1 MGIKKLHTVF
11 LQYVS
16 FLALALL
23 LVIGVNLGGYILCV
37 NSGLI
42 LPLNQKSAAVE
53 NAKGTLQSTAVVLP
67 EDIPSFC
74 EYVLFTDEGQ
84 YVDSSVPQQ
93 ESASIWENCVENKQ
107 VAGKSHLHTV
117 IERENEI
124 LVLRYS
130 SAAQFSNQT
139 LCHIFPSADLVLI
152 AVVILEILCL
162 LVVISFLF
170 GRYLGKRMEK
180 LLVAAHKIEQQ
191 DLDFTAGK
199 TKIAEIDR
207 VLDAFDHM
215 KLALKESLAKQWQD
229 DKMRQEQLAALAHDL
244 KTPLTIIRGNTEL
257 LLDLPLSGEQKEC
270 ADYIETSAIQM
281 QNYVQ
286 TLIEVTKSWEGT
298 RLNLQKV
305 DVSSLLQ
312 ETKNQISGLCA
323 VNNITLHWDCQ
334 QYPAVISADHDFLV
348 RALMNVLSNAV
359 EHTPQGGEIT
369 LEVLQHENTL
379 SFIITDTGKGFS
391 AEALKHGTE
400 QFFMEDESRNS
411 KSHYGIGLYVA
422 ASVAQKHGG
431 HLVLENSQA
440 TGGAK
445 VTLEISV

>member
-1 MGIKKLHTVF
+1 M
-11 LQYVS
+11 
-16 FLALALL
+16 
-23 LVIGVNLGGYILCV
+23 
-37 NSGLI
+37 
-42 LPLNQKSAAVE
+42 
-53 NAKGTLQSTAVVLP
+53 
-67 EDIPSFC
+67 
-74 EYVLFTDEGQ
+74 
-84 YVDSSVPQQ
+84 
-93 ESASIWENCVENKQ
+93 
-107 VAGKSHLHTV
+107 
-117 IERENEI
+117 
-124 LVLRYS
+124 
-130 SAAQFSNQT
+130 
-139 LCHIFPSADLVLI
+139 
-152 AVVILEILCL
+152 
-162 LVVISFLF
+162 
-170 GRYLGKRMEK
+170 
-180 LLVAAHKIEQQ
+180 
-191 DLDFTAGK
+191 DFTAGK

-391 AEALKHGTE
+391 AEARTHGTE
-400 QFFMEDESRNS
+400 QFFMEDERRNS
-411 KSHYGIGLYVA
+411 KS
-422 ASVAQKHGG
+422 
-431 HLVLENSQA
+431 N
-440 TGGAK
+440 
-445 VTLEISV
+445 

>member
-1 MGIKKLHTVF
+1 MGVKKLHTVF

-16 FLALALL
+16 FLALAFL
-23 LVIGVNLGGYILCV
+23 LVIGVNLSGYLLCV
-37 NSGLI
+37 NNGLI

-53 NAKGTLQSTAVVLP
+53 NAKGTLQSAVTVSQ

-74 EYVLFTDEGQ
+74 EYVLFTNKGQ
-84 YVDSSVPQQ
+84 YVDGSIPQQ
-93 ESASIWENCVENKQ
+93 ESVSIWKECVENKQ
-107 VAGKSHLHTV
+107 ATGKSHLYTL
-117 IERENEI
+117 IERENEV
-124 LVLRYS
+124 LVLQYS
-130 SAAQFSNQT
+130 TAAQFSNQT
-139 LCHIFPSADLVLI
+139 LRQIFPSSDLVLI
-152 AVVILEILCL
+152 AAIVLEILCF
-162 LVVISFLF
+162 LVVVSFLF
-170 GRYLGKRMEK
+170 GKYLGRRMEK
-180 LLVAAHKIEQQ
+180 LLTAAQKIEQQ
-191 DLDFTAGK
+191 DLDFAIET
-199 TKIAEIDR
+199 TKIVEIDR
-207 VLDAFDHM
+207 VLDALDHM
-215 KLALKESLAKQWQD
+215 KIALKQSLTKQWQN
-229 DKMRQEQLAALAHDL
+229 DKMRQDQLAALAHDL

-257 LLDLPLSGEQKEC
+257 LLDLPLSDEQKEC
-270 ADYIETSAIQM
+270 ADYIETSAMQM

-286 TLIEVTKSWEGT
+286 TLIEVTKSWEST

-323 VNNITLHWDCQ
+323 VNNITLHWNCEL
-334 QYPAVISADHDFLV
+334 YPAVVSADHDFLI

-369 LEVLQHENTL
+369 LDVSQREKMF
-379 SFIITDTGKGFS
+379 SFVITDTGKGFS
-391 AEALKHGTE
+391 AEALKHGME

-431 HLVLENSQA
+431 RLVLENSQE

-445 VTLEISV
+445 VTLEIPM